1 MKESAPKVCI
11 ILLNWNQETD
21 TSECVRSL
29 LRVDYPNYK
38 ILVVDNGSVDNSP
51 ENLRKAFPHVEMLSN
66 PRNYGFTE
74 GNNIGIR
81 HALLENCDFIM
92 LLNNDTIVE
101 PDFLSIMVNETVK
114 FNTIGIASPKIMN
127 YMEPKKIWF
136 AGGSFIPIIRKPCH
150 LRYNAIDDNQMSSVS
165 DIEWASGCCMLMSRN
180 MIQAIGLLDKD
191 YFNNYEDVDY
201 CVRAKKKGYRII
213 IAPEAKIYH
222 KFAASMGGKASPFY
236 TYFRT
241 RNNLLFFKKT
251 KQWLPLI
258 INAAIFPIYSLY
270 ESLKNKQ
277 FGSIYATFLG
287 IWDFLI
293 EKYGYGSAGK
303 FSK

>member
-1 MKESAPKVCI
+1 MPPKVAI
-11 ILLNWNQETD
+11 IILNWNQTKD
-21 TSECVRSL
+21 TVECLNSL
-29 LRVDYPNYK
+29 QKCDYANFQI
-38 ILVVDNGSVDNSP
+38 ILVDNASQDTTYIKQF
-51 ENLRKAFPHVEMLSN
+51 RKNKNIRFIFN
-66 PRNYGFTE
+66 PRNLGFTG
-74 GNNIGIR
+74 GNNVGIR
-81 HALLENCDFIM
+81 YAMHDMADYVL

-101 PDFLSIMVNETVK
+101 PDFLTKLIEESERQAAT
-114 FNTIGIASPKIMN
+114 GIASPKIMSYQDHGN
-127 YMEPKKIWF
+127 IWF
-136 AGGSFIPIIRKPCH
+136 VGGFYLPFIKKPYH
-150 LRYNAIDDNQMSSVS
+150 KYYNQK
-165 DIEWASGCCMLMSRN
+165 DIGQADKISKVDWVSGCAMLIKRKTIES
-180 MIQAIGLLDKD
+180 IGVLDDD
-191 YFNNYEDVDY
+191 YFCNYEDVDY
-201 CVRAKKKGYRII
+201 CGRAKKAGFDII
-213 IAPEAKIYH
+213 LAPQAKIYH